1 MNTQLKLSIRRAR
14 MANSLNDPTTPFTS
28 FMKFNNSDLDITMN
42 FMKSSDMSS
51 SLKEEIISLLKDN
64 VMEIYKKCPWGWNE
78 KKKYAELFHKNSR

>member
-14 MANSLNDPTTPFTS
+14 MANNLNDPTTPFTS
-28 FMKFNNSDLDITMN
+28 FMKFNNNDLDVTMS
-42 FMKSSDMSS
+42 FMKSSVMSS

-64 VMEIYKKCPWGWNE
+64 VMEMYKKCPWGWNE